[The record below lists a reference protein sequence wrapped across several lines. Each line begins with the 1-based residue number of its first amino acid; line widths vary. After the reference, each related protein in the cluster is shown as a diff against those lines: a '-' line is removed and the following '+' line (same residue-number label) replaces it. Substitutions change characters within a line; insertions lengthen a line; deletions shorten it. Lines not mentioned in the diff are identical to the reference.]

1 MNNFN
6 WDKWAGKSS
15 FTTVW
20 SNVAYL
26 SRVRALPTCYND
38 TRTLIYLSS
47 LDIAFDTNSVTE
59 LEEALRSVVDS
70 YKSRLLMDQTALNSL
85 NLAVRR
91 CDFNEICNLLHSI
104 KVSNDYAEFSENY
117 DFAFP
122 DDLFNKL
129 LKDVNNDSL

>member
-20 SNVAYL
+20 SNVAYFPN
-26 SRVRALPTCYND
+26 VRALPTCYND

-47 LDIAFDTNSVTE
+47 LDLAFDTNSVKG
-59 LEEALRSVVDS
+59 LEGALHAVVDS
-70 YKSRLLMDQTALNSL
+70 YKLRLTRGQTALNSL
-85 NLAVRR
+85 NLAVRQ
-91 CDFNEICNLLHSI
+91 CDFNEICNLLYSI
-104 KVSNDYAEFSENY
+104 KISDDYAEFTQDYNY
-117 DFAFP
+117 AYP

-129 LKDVNNDSL
+129 LEECK